1 MNELSFAIHN
11 AYQLLM
17 NDEIILFLEMFD
29 NINTKIDK
37 PIDDNLM
44 MLKLIND
51 VKELIGL
58 IELKSKDI
66 SQQIMNTRKQ
76 IMANQVYR

>member
-11 AYQLLM
+11 AYQLLL
-17 NDEIILFLEMFD
+17 NNEIVLFLEMFD
-29 NINTKIDK
+29 KINTKLEK
-37 PIDDNLM
+37 PCDDNLM
-44 MLKLIND
+44 LLKLIND

-58 IELKSKDI
+58 IEIKSKDI